1 MTLDSKLRK
10 FSNILYQTAESG
22 QCIEE
27 VLESLNT
34 IQSLWKQD
42 SRFRSLVI
50 SKRIS
55 KEEKDSI
62 LRTVFKELCHPL
74 VVEFVILLMERG
86 MMSYYSILK
95 DLYEFEY
102 DKKHRIIRVDATVSQ
117 PLEEV
122 EKHKLKSELESKLNM
137 NTNLNVS
144 VDPNL
149 LGGIKLRIGNAFYDA
164 SIQRKIERLKENLLQ
179 S

>member
-10 FSNILYQTAESG
+10 FSSILYEAAESG
-22 QCIEE
+22 QCTEE
-27 VLESLNT
+27 VLSSLNT

-42 SRFRSLVI
+42 SQFRSLVI

-55 KEEKDSI
+55 KEKKDSI
-62 LRTVFKELCHPL
+62 LRSVFKELCHPL
-74 VVEFVILLMERG
+74 AVEIVILLMERG
-86 MMSYYSILK
+86 VMNYYSILK
-95 DLYEFEY
+95 SLYEVEY
-102 DKKHRIIRVDATVSQ
+102 DKKHRIVRVDATVSQ

-137 NTNLNVS
+137 NANLNVN
-144 VDPNL
+144 VDPDL

-164 SIQRKIERLKENLLQ
+164 SVQRKIERLKENLLQ